1 MRKTL
6 KILWKIV
13 RETLQTLLIFAV
25 LGASWTAGTYVT
37 RFVYTWTG
45 TPPWDYV
52 VQLINLFTGV
62 IIFFICILL
71 VGLLFKHRQIAVLTA
86 ITDAMRRISQ
96 GDFNV
101 KMDDREWRGEF
112 KMIASSINDMAGELG
127 RMETMR
133 QDFISNVSHEI
144 QSPLTSIRGFARALR
159 KPNLPEV
166 RRDHYLEIIEGEAR
180 RLSQLSDNL
189 LKLSSLEG
197 EQQGFVTDR
206 YRLDR
211 QLRTIVSAC
220 EPQWLAKN
228 IQVSLELA
236 AVEIVATE
244 DLLSQVWTN
253 LLHNSIKFTP
263 DSGAITITLNAA
275 EQEATVN
282 ISDTGV
288 GISETDQLR
297 IFERFYKADKSR
309 NRALGGSGL
318 GLSIVKRILDI
329 HKGSVSVQSQL
340 GQGSTFTVHLPLKP
354 CASRE

>member
-1 MRKTL
+1 M
-6 KILWKIV
+6 
-13 RETLQTLLIFAV
+13 
-25 LGASWTAGTYVT
+25 
-37 RFVYTWTG
+37 
-45 TPPWDYV
+45 
-52 VQLINLFTGV
+52 
-62 IIFFICILL
+62 
-71 VGLLFKHRQIAVLTA
+71 
-86 ITDAMRRISQ
+86 
-96 GDFNV
+96 
-101 KMDDREWRGEF
+101 
-112 KMIASSINDMAGELG
+112 
-127 RMETMR
+127 
-133 QDFISNVSHEI
+133 
-144 QSPLTSIRGFARALR
+144 
-159 KPNLPEV
+159 
-166 RRDHYLEIIEGEAR
+166 EIIEGEAR